1 MCYDRGCSEE
11 AWSSFS
17 ESGQMRALSFSV
29 MLACCLS
36 FSAAADEPAKEFSG
50 PQVGERAV
58 PFSVK
63 GVLGAA
69 AGSEFNL
76 VKGAQGR
83 PLVIFFLQE
92 VNRPSVGLARLIL
105 NYAASRKADEL
116 TAGLVL
122 VTADATAT
130 EEWIKRAAGALP
142 GGVPVGISVD
152 GAEGPGAYGLN
163 RKVQVTV
170 LVVKEDKVTANFAL
184 VQPSI
189 EADAPKIAAAIVAA
203 VGSGTPPTVEEM
215 QKLGASPARRP

>member
-1 MCYDRGCSEE
+1 
-11 AWSSFS
+11 
-17 ESGQMRALSFSV
+17 MRALVPFV
-29 MLACCLS
+29 MLACCLGL
-36 FSAAADEPAKEFSG
+36 SAAADEPAKEFSG
-50 PQVGERAV
+50 PQVGEKAV
-58 PFSVK
+58 PFSAK
-63 GVLGAA
+63 GILGAS
-69 AGSEFNL
+69 AGKEFNL
-76 VKGAQGR
+76 VNESAGR

-92 VNRPSVGLARLIL
+92 VNRPSVGLARLVL
-105 NYAASRKADEL
+105 NYAASRKADGL
-116 TAGLVL
+116 SAGLVL

-142 GGVPVGISVD
+142 SGVPIGISAD

-189 EADAPKIAAAIVAA
+189 EADAPKIAAAVVAA

-215 QKLGASPARRP
+215 QKLVPAPARRPK